1 VLASFGRPFREAL
14 RDLNETLRRALFR
27 SGLDENAVAT
37 ELGVDPKTVRRWLD
51 GRMPYPRLRWRLA
64 TLLEADEI
72 DLWPELLAARRA
84 VARPTEIVAI
94 YPHRWSVPRDT
105 WHRLFSDATREIA
118 ILAYSGLFIA
128 DDAGLVGVLTAKANA
143 GVKVRLALGD
153 PDCPQV
159 AERGE
164 QEGIDTSLAAKIRN
178 ALVLYEPLKRTA
190 DAEIRLHRTVLYNS
204 IYLADDEVLVN
215 QHVLGIP
222 AAKSPV
228 LHLRNDGQGDLA
240 GGYIASF
247 ERIWASALRPG

>member
-1 VLASFGRPFREAL
+1 M
-14 RDLNETLRRALFR
+14 NETLRRALFR

-72 DLWPELLAARRA
+72 DLWPEVLAARNA
-84 VARPTEIVAI
+84 AARPPEVVAI

-128 DDAGLVGVLTAKANA
+128 DDAGLVGVLTARATA
-143 GVKVRLALGD
+143 GVKVRIALGD

-159 AERGE
+159 AERGAH
-164 QEGIDTSLAAKIRN
+164 EGIDTSLAAKIRN
-178 ALVLYEPLKRTA
+178 ALVLYEPLSA
-190 DAEIRLHRTVLYNS
+190 DSQCRDQAASHGLVQLDLPSPTTKCSSISTCSASRPPIRRCCTCATTVRA
-204 IYLADDEVLVN
+204 I
-215 QHVLGIP
+215 
-222 AAKSPV
+222 
-228 LHLRNDGQGDLA
+228 
-240 GGYIASF
+240 
-247 ERIWASALRPG
+247 